1 LNRRMGPPAPL
12 RAAPWWAQVAWG
24 LLGTLRRKHRKDY
37 RAMRR
42 RMVKPEHWPG
52 IVQAMAH
59 VRAGA
64 LAAKTGRRF
73 ETDTDADSMCALV
86 IEALAWWAVE
96 ERGQVQSIRDAARE
110 VADLQERIDAAVTE
124 LQDCV
129 ARSEELCR
137 RFGLRVNQ
145 AMWVDGL
152 DAAIAEARRIFHRWG
167 DEPEVRAFESFET
180 RNWYSPRPGVLD
192 LVRIARDVSLTREG
206 DGPPPQRNRWTG
218 ELIRGDGPTV
228 AAMDPLAVRAL
239 ANKPGSGPKSERA
252 QLRQLMA
259 LLQEIGHRNGWDE
272 SAPGPLEFLTDQD
285 LSALCRAALG
295 FDAGSDPFN
304 PDSVRK
310 ARASFTL
317 D

>member
-1 LNRRMGPPAPL
+1 MA
-12 RAAPWWAQVAWG
+12 
-24 LLGTLRRKHRKDY
+24 
-37 RAMRR
+37 
-42 RMVKPEHWPG
+42 KPEHWPG

-124 LQDCV
+124 LQECV
-129 ARSEELCR
+129 ARSDALCS
-137 RFGLRVNQ
+137 RFGLRVHQ
-145 AMWVDGL
+145 PMWHDDLGE
-152 DAAIAEARRIFHRWG
+152 AIAEARRIFHRWG
-167 DEPEVRAFESFET
+167 DEPEVRALDSFET
-180 RNWYSPRPGVLD
+180 RSWYSPRPGVLD

-206 DGPPPQRNRWTG
+206 NDPPPRRNRWTS
-218 ELIRGDGPTV
+218 ELIREEGPTV
-228 AAMDPLAVRAL
+228 AGSDPLAVRAL
-239 ANKPGSGPKSERA
+239 ANKPGSGPTSERA

-259 LLQEIGHRNGWDE
+259 VLQDIGHRNGWDDG
-272 SAPGPLEFLTDQD
+272 APGPLDFLTDQD

-304 PDSVRK
+304 PESVRK

>member
-1 LNRRMGPPAPL
+1 
-12 RAAPWWAQVAWG
+12 
-24 LLGTLRRKHRKDY
+24 
-37 RAMRR
+37 MRR
-42 RMVKPEHWPG
+42 RLAEPENWRNT
-52 IVQAMAH
+52 VQALAH
-59 VRAGA
+59 VREGA
-64 LAAKTGRRF
+64 LAANTGRRF
-73 ETDTDADSMCALV
+73 ETDTDADSLCALV

-96 ERGQVQSIRDAARE
+96 ERGQVQAIRDAARD
-110 VADLQERIDAAVTE
+110 VAELQERIDAAVTE
-124 LQDCV
+124 LVESV

-137 RFGLRVNQ
+137 RFGLRVHQ
-145 AMWVDGL
+145 AMWHDDLGS
-152 DAAIAEARRIFHRWG
+152 AIAEARRIFHRWG
-167 DEPEVRAFESFET
+167 DEPEVRAFESFEA
-180 RNWYSPRPGVLD
+180 RSWYSPRPGVLD
-192 LVRIARDVSLTREG
+192 LVRIARDVSLTRDG
-206 DGPPPQRNRWTG
+206 DDPPPQRNRWTS

-259 LLQEIGHRNGWDE
+259 LLQEIGHRNGWDG
-272 SAPGPLEFLTDQD
+272 SAKGPLEFLTDQD

-310 ARASFTL
+310 ARTSFTL